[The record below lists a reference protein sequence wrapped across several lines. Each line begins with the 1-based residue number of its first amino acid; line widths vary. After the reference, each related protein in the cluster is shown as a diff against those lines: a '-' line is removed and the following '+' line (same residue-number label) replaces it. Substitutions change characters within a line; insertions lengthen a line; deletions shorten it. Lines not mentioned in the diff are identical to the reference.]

1 MKVGFIVRTGPY
13 TSQNI
18 DTTYKLIKA
27 LLKKGHK
34 AEIFLYEDGVINID
48 EDIKSFEE
56 RNIKD
61 RIVELIEQGV
71 KVTACGTCAKFRGQG
86 KKDIIPQAKH
96 GGMAVLVNILN
107 SSDRFLSF
115 GF

>member
-18 DTTYKLIKA
+18 DTMYKLVKA
-27 LLKKGHK
+27 LLKKGHE
-34 AEIFLYEDGVINID
+34 AEVFLYEDGVINMD
-48 EDIKSFEE
+48 ADIKSFEE

-61 RIVELIEQGV
+61 RIIELINEGV
-71 KVTACGTCAKFRGQG
+71 KVTACGTCAKFRGQT
-86 KKDIIPQAKH
+86 KKDIIEDAKH
-96 GGMAVLVNILN
+96 GGMAILVSILK
-107 SSDRFLSF
+107 SSDKFLSL